1 MSGERVLLV
10 DDDELVA
17 EALRQS
23 LHRAGYDV
31 VVAGDV
37 PQARRLFDRG
47 GVDVVV
53 TDLVMPGETG
63 LDLLR
68 HIDAADPQLPV
79 IIITADRSV
88 HAAAQA
94 VRGDAFDYLTKPMS
108 REELITAVQRAAS
121 RRRDA
126 RHAEAE
132 QRRREAEHRRLAA
145 RHQFIA
151 ELLGVLYDRAEDG
164 IVVFDDEGRVH
175 DASRSFAQWVGRPA
189 AELAGVH
196 ATELFEPHPTEGDIQ
211 GRIMTLASSST
222 AQTQWRGDVSI
233 CVPEGSVPA
242 RLSLSV
248 CLAPS
253 ERGTMQ
259 RFVIGLL
266 FHESAHAEL
275 SQHLQRADRLATVGL
290 LAGSAAHEIKNE
302 LGPLIGF
309 VSMLEDGGTAALG
322 PRMVSAMRDSVRRVH
337 EHVEQ
342 ILEPLRPRVRTR
354 GPVMLRQSVDA
365 ILEVLT
371 RAGRLRRIRLE
382 VEAPEGDVVVLADKD
397 EVHQVALNLITNA
410 IDALGDG
417 DGGARGNIR
426 ICIGIDGD
434 DGLLEVADDG
444 QGVDPDMRARVFEP
458 FFTTKGPSGTGLGL
472 PVVHDIVRSLR
483 GRVSLDARAKGG
495 TVVRVAIP
503 RFRASSGP
511 GAGD

>member
-17 EALRQS
+17 EALRLS
-23 LHRAGYDV
+23 LRRAGYDV
-31 VVAGDV
+31 AVASDV
-37 PQARRLFDRG
+37 PQARELFDRG

-53 TDLVMPGETG
+53 TDLLMPGESG

-79 IIITADRSV
+79 IIITADQSV

-126 RHAEAE
+126 RNAQAE
-132 QRRREAEHRRLAA
+132 QQRREAEHRRLAA

-175 DASRSFAQWVGRPA
+175 DASRSFTEWVGRT
-189 AELAGVH
+189 AEALAGAH
-196 ATELFEPHPTEGDIQ
+196 ASDLFEPHPTEGDIQ
-211 GRIMTLASSST
+211 GRIMTLASSLT

-233 CVPEGSVPA
+233 RVPNGSVPA

-253 ERGTMQ
+253 ERGTM
-259 RFVIGLL
+259 RRYVVGLL

-275 SQHLQRADRLATVGL
+275 SEHLQRADRLATVGL

-309 VSMLEDGGTAALG
+309 VSILEEGGTAALG

-342 ILEPLRPRVRTR
+342 ILEPLRPRVRSR

-365 ILEVLT
+365 IVEVLT
-371 RAGRLRRIRLE
+371 RAGRLRRIQLDI
-382 VEAPEGDVVVLADKD
+382 EAPDGDVVVLADKN

-417 DGGARGNIR
+417 DGGARGQIR
-426 ICIGIDGD
+426 VRIDIDGD
-434 DGLLEVADDG
+434 DGVLEVADDG
-444 QGVDPDMRARVFEP
+444 QGVDPVMRARVFEP

-483 GRVSLDARAKGG
+483 GRVSLDAREQRG
-495 TVVRVAIP
+495 TIVRVAIP
-503 RFRASSGP
+503 LYQAAARPP
-511 GAGD
+511 GHD